1 MGASRGCPYSCGYYC
16 PYPNVQ
22 GKKFRTRSVERV
34 ADEMAYL
41 EKRFGARSVLFR
53 DPVFSLD
60 KKRAAELAEAVS
72 ARRLSIEW
80 ACETH
85 LARLDEELVDLMAA
99 AGCRGINVGIESV
112 DPSVLKSVKRYSD
125 DVVHQEAIIRYCESK
140 GIRIGA
146 FFIFGN
152 PEDTRETIRATI
164 AYAKSLESSYAQ
176 FTLNTPYVGTPYYDV
191 MRPKLTETRWEKY
204 DIYTPTFEHPHLTKE
219 ELLDLKEEAYRRY
232 YFRPSWVGRHLV
244 RNARRLINGCA

>member
-1 MGASRGCPYSCGYYC
+1 
-16 PYPNVQ
+16 
-22 GKKFRTRSVERV
+22 V

-41 EKRFGARSVLFR
+41 ERTFGARSVLFR

-72 ARRLSIEW
+72 ARRLGIEW

-112 DPSVLKSVKRYSD
+112 DPNVLKSVKRYSD
-125 DVVHQEAIIRYCESK
+125 DFSHQEAIIRYCETK

-146 FFIFGN
+146 FYIFGN
-152 PEDTRETIRATI
+152 PEDTKETIRATI
-164 AYAKSLESSYAQ
+164 AYAQALETSYAQ
-176 FTLNTPYVGTPYYDV
+176 FTLNTPYVGTAYYEV
-191 MRPKLTETRWEKY
+191 MRPKLIETQWERY
-204 DIYTPTFEHPHLTKE
+204 DIYTPTFEHAHLTKE
-219 ELLDLKEEAYRRY
+219 ELLELKEEAYRRY
-232 YFRPSWVGRHLV
+232 YFRPSWISRHLMHA
-244 RNARRLINGCA
+244 ARSLMNGRAWPHPSIAHGVASRA